1 MSKKCNASGIK
12 EAKISTNLV
21 FSNTI
26 ELKSLQPIIN
36 YLKLKPLIILSKSHH
51 IMTTTA
57 TTTAIS
63 ITMAIMAMA
72 RPAAAPPER
81 PLDVEPAGVASI
93 IIVFCTFIF
102 EKP

>member
-1 MSKKCNASGIK
+1 
-12 EAKISTNLV
+12 
-21 FSNTI
+21 
-26 ELKSLQPIIN
+26 
-36 YLKLKPLIILSKSHH
+36 
-51 IMTTTA
+51 MTTTA